1 MAASRILVVE
11 DESIVAL
18 HLRTQLMNLG
28 YEVPEAFATGDSA
41 LHGIETS
48 RPDLVLM
55 DINLKGDLD
64 GIATV
69 SRIPPAHRV
78 PVIYL
83 TAYAKE
89 ATVARASATNPF
101 GYLLKPFHERELHA
115 SIQIALARSRA
126 EHSATAILE
135 ARRHAEKMAALGQ
148 LAGDLADDFDTLL
161 SVIYGQ
167 LEVLGH
173 YAMEHRSMAQPIEN
187 AFGEAIE
194 KERLIR
200 RLLAFSGRQKLA
212 PRVVS
217 VDQLVSRVTN
227 QLRQTLGDTI
237 QIHTRLTED
246 LRNAWVDANQLAT
259 ALVNLAKNARDA
271 MPDGGSLAI
280 EGRNATFD
288 EDPTYAGPELSR
300 GCVLLTLSDTGSGMC
315 ADVIKRAFEPFFTT
329 KPSGQ
334 GLGLSLVFGFVRQS
348 GGHISIDSEPG
359 RGTSVRLYLPTEAPK
374 DAPKDAIEV
383 PRLTIDHEPVVGP
396 RFAPGLATNGLSAA
410 AANRKRVLPGAPTL
424 RQDNGDRRDHG
435 APTVTNQSRTV
446 PVAWHKA
453 GDALYASALSKLGEA
468 RYRLIVE
475 PLLRCDGWDWAVWR
489 PGDSDETLR
498 HGRAS
503 SVLCA
508 MAAAEAT
515 ARQRAETDPLD
526 D

>member
-18 HLRTQLMNLG
+18 HLRTQLMKLG
-28 YEVPEAFATGDSA
+28 YDVPEAVATGDSA

-69 SRIPPAHRV
+69 SLIPPAYHV

-83 TAYAKE
+83 TAYAEE
-89 ATVARASATNPF
+89 ATVARACATNPF

-115 SIQIALARSRA
+115 SIQMALSRCRA
-126 EHSATAILE
+126 EQSANAVLE
-135 ARRHAEKMAALGQ
+135 SRLHAEKMASLGQ
-148 LAGDLADDFDTLL
+148 LAGDLADDFDNLL

-167 LEVLGH
+167 LEVLGQH
-173 YAMEHRSMAQPIEN
+173 AMEHRAMAQPIEN

-200 RLLAFSGRQKLA
+200 RLLAFSGRQTLA

-217 VDQLVSRVTN
+217 VNQLVSGVTN
-227 QLRQTLGDTI
+227 QLRHMLGERI
-237 QIHTRLTED
+237 QIHMRVTED
-246 LRNAWVDANQLAT
+246 LWNAWIDASQLTT

-271 MPDGGSLAI
+271 MPDGGSVTI

-288 EDPTYAGPELSR
+288 EDPKYAGPEVSR
-300 GCVLLTLSDTGSGMC
+300 RCVLLTLSDTGSGMSN
-315 ADVIKRAFEPFFTT
+315 DVIKRAFEPFFTT
-329 KPSGQ
+329 KPVGQ

-348 GGHISIDSEPG
+348 GGHISIDSESG

-374 DAPKDAIEV
+374 EADEP
-383 PRLTIDHEPVVGP
+383 PRVTIDHEPLVGP
-396 RFAPGLATNGLSAA
+396 RFAPGLLAINGASTAA
-410 AANRKRVLPGAPTL
+410 ADRKRVLSSAPTL
-424 RQDNGDRRDHG
+424 RQDNGDRRGHSS
-435 APTVTNQSRTV
+435 PIVTNRYNTA

-453 GDALYASALSKLGEA
+453 GDALFASAPSKLGEA

-475 PLLRCDGWDWAVWR
+475 PLLRSDGWDWAVWR
-489 PGDSDETLR
+489 PGDSEETLR

-503 SVLCA
+503 TVLCA
-508 MAAAEAT
+508 MTAAEAT